1 MCLQPS
7 LEKARN
13 MKLLLYMYEQMAG
26 FKINFKKSEVVLI
39 GGDNDLA
46 VQYAEFF
53 NCQID
58 IFPSGCFHST
68 WQITFGG
75 LGKNGREVC
84 QEDRRVARKFII
96 HCWKNNTNQL
106 NSIIYHMSMY
116 LVPKTVAR
124 R

>member
-1 MCLQPS
+1 MSPLESQQSFLSAHHSNDTIMCLQPS

-53 NCQID
+53 NCQIG
-58 IFPSGCFHST
+58 IF
-68 WQITFGG
+68 
-75 LGKNGREVC
+75 
-84 QEDRRVARKFII
+84 
-96 HCWKNNTNQL
+96 
-106 NSIIYHMSMY
+106 
-116 LVPKTVAR
+116 
-124 R
+124 